1 MIVQGVLYYT
11 TMPNL
16 YSYTYT
22 SEGDGPWWGIRC
34 SKSFYQETIRQMNE
48 TQRCFVYLTN
58 SIGETLAIA
67 VEGPHSEPGD
77 DNVFVPGW
85 VLTRLGLYDG
95 EEIVMDAILEPLP
108 KGTSVKIKPL
118 TGSTVEGPMFV
129 EGLTEALNQLG
140 IVQEG
145 LLSAVVDPSMP
156 ELHEFIVEGLEPA
169 RVCLADG
176 ELSVDLERAMDRPM
190 TPEPVAEAMAPPEP
204 IYAPEPST
212 PAFDNMLAAPQL
224 NSNRKGFVPF
234 GGTGYRL
241 DGK

>member
-1 MIVQGVLYYT
+1 
-11 TMPNL
+11 MPNL

-22 SEGDGPWWGIRC
+22 AEGHGPWWGIRC
-34 SKSFYQETIRQMNE
+34 SKTFYQETIRQMNE

-95 EEIVMDAILEPLP
+95 EDVVMDAILEPLP
-108 KGTSVKIKPL
+108 KGTSVKIKPM
-118 TGSTVEGPMFV
+118 TWYTVEGPMFV

-156 ELHEFIVEGLEPA
+156 DLHEFIVEGLEPA

-176 ELSVDLERAMDRPM
+176 ELSVDLERAMDRPV
-190 TPEPVAEAMAPPEP
+190 TPEPLVEPMAALEPMAAPIPSAPPFED
-204 IYAPEPST
+204 
-212 PAFDNMLAAPQL
+212 AFIAPQL
-224 NSNRKGFVPF
+224 NSNRKGFVAF

-241 DGK
+241 DGNV